1 MSLLIIPFFLQGG
14 AMFVDEFYFHHKR
27 GLPRWEK
34 IGHPLDTITVLTCYL
49 FLLFSSVSETKII
62 LYSALALFS
71 CLFVTKDEFVH
82 AKECSPGEQW
92 LHALLFILH
101 PIILGLACWM
111 WFHQTE
117 RYFLIGQSLITA
129 FFLFYQIIYW
139 SRRHE

>member
-71 CLFVTKDEFVH
+71 CLFVTKDEFIH

-101 PIILGLACWM
+101 PIILGLAGWM
-111 WFHQTE
+111 WFQQTE
-117 RYFLIGQSLITA
+117 RTFLLGQTLITA
-129 FFLFYQIIYW
+129 IFLFYQIIYW
-139 SRRHE
+139 SLRHE